1 MIPIISIIIAVHN
14 EEKFIGRCL
23 RSLLNQ
29 NYDRSKY
36 EIIVINDASHD
47 RTAYALELFKDDIKV
62 LYNRN
67 QLGLPA
73 SLNIGIHQA
82 KGQYIV
88 RVDGDDYV
96 NSNYLSILQMFLSMN
111 PYMDAVSCDYFIV
124 DNDENFLTRE
134 NSLEEPIG
142 CGIMF
147 QTKHLIQIGLYD
159 EDFLLHE
166 DKDLRLRFL
175 KRYQIHRVELPLY
188 RYRHHEGN
196 MTSDRKNM
204 QKYAK
209 HLEKKYQSET

>member
-1 MIPIISIIIAVHN
+1 MIPSISIIVAAHN

-29 NYDRSKY
+29 NYNHSEY
-36 EIIVINDASHD
+36 EIIVINDGSDD
-47 RTAYALELFKDDIKV
+47 RTAYALELFKDDIQILSNKK
-62 LYNRN
+62 

-73 SLNIGIHQA
+73 SLNLGIHRAQ
-82 KGQYIV
+82 GQYLV

-96 NSNYLSILQMFLSMN
+96 NSNYLSVLRMYLSMN
-111 PYMDAVSCDYFIV
+111 PYMHAVACDYFIV
-124 DNDENFLTRE
+124 DNDENFLERK
-134 NSLEEPIG
+134 NCLEESIG

-147 QTKHLIQIGLYD
+147 QTKHLIDIGLYD

-175 KRYQIHRVELPLY
+175 KKYKIHRVELPLY
-188 RYRHHEGN
+188 RYRRHEGN
-196 MTSDRKNM
+196 MTSDGKKM

-209 HLEKKYQSET
+209 YLEEKHQSDD